1 MLMSRKEGLKKYLNL
16 ILFTLKE
23 CLLPLQ
29 VLHNKFR
36 KDWPKSSI
44 EIAIGHLSDSGD
56 SKNEGACGLTQAP
69 EFPRNRGGVYAGR

>member
-36 KDWPKSSI
+36 KDWPKSSL
-44 EIAIGHLSDSGD
+44 EENVNGR
-56 SKNEGACGLTQAP
+56 LTAMDANP
-69 EFPRNRGGVYAGR
+69 